1 MACIIASGRAE
12 VCKESVGG
20 LKAVYFI
27 NNQISA
33 SGDVTYD
40 GTNTDMI
47 TAVTNVDNLYKFELK
62 ANDNNYVETIT
73 SDRNNGTT
81 FFQQVLNIKLKKH
94 DAATHKLVKLLAYG
108 RPHVVVAT
116 NNNQFFLAGL
126 ERGMDVTGGTIVSG
140 GALGDHSGYTLTFT
154 GEERVPANL
163 LNAATETAMV
173 TLFTSATLVTS

>member
-1 MACIIASGRAE
+1 MACLILNGRAE
-12 VCKESVGG
+12 VCKDSVGG

-27 NNQISA
+27 NNQIA
-33 SGDVTYD
+33 SSDLTYD
-40 GTNTDMI
+40 NTNTDML
-47 TAVTNVDNLYKFELK
+47 TAVVNVDNLYKFELK

-94 DAATHKLVKLLAYG
+94 DAATHKMVKLLSYG
-108 RPHVVVAT
+108 RPHVVIAT

-126 ERGMDVTGGTIVSG
+126 ERGMDVTGGTIVTG

-163 LNAATETAMV
+163 LNASTESAMV

>member
-1 MACIIASGRAE
+1 MACDIANGRAE
-12 VCKESVGG
+12 VCKDVVGG

-27 NNQISA
+27 NNQIA
-33 SGDVTYD
+33 SSDLTYD
-40 GTNTDMI
+40 VTNTDVL
-47 TAVTNVDNLYKFELK
+47 TAITNVDSLYKFELK

-94 DAATHKLVKLLAYG
+94 DAATHKNVKLLAYG

-126 ERGMDVTGGTIVSG
+126 ERGMDLNGGSIVSG
-140 GALGDHSGYTLTFT
+140 GALGDHSGYTLTFQ

-163 LNAATETAMV
+163 LNASTETAMV
-173 TLFTSATLVTS
+173 ALFTSATLVTS